1 MRGMLLDAE
10 TAEAAPARPASQTA
24 RTGFLAR
31 LFVLVLVSMVPALAI
46 QAYNEIAGRESR
58 EAEVREDALRLAQ
71 FASGE
76 LDRIIETGRAVL
88 AALANL
94 PAARDLD
101 GLDCSD
107 YVASL
112 QKSFPQYASIGA
124 IDLFGHPFCSS
135 ISIPAGSTAADR
147 EFFQN
152 ARDTGRFTVGHYLI
166 GRIVKKPVLPMGLP
180 FFDRSNHIAGVVYVS
195 LDLDWLARYFAETRP
210 FSQKTALVIT
220 DRDGTILARIPDNSS
235 YAGKSFRPEFSAE
248 LDAQKPGTADIVA
261 VDGKVRIVGF
271 VPASASPSG
280 LYVGV
285 GMDKADAFA
294 GIDDATRF
302 GFLLIGIGL
311 ATGLA
316 VAWLGGH
323 YFISRPIDR
332 LTRAAA
338 QWGTGNFAA
347 RTGLGPG
354 RSELTQ
360 LGQTFDTMAEELLRR
375 QQENTNLLATL
386 ENRVAERTE
395 VLERTNRELRNEM
408 ERRERAEDTLRH
420 VQKIEALGQLTG
432 GVAHDFNNV
441 LQVILASLDAV
452 LRRLERNGSV
462 TSGDGGDQIK
472 AAIRSAERATV
483 LTQQLLAFARRQP
496 LAPETVDLNRLVRG
510 MSELLRRTLGEI
522 IEIETVLAGGLWPV
536 SVDVSQLESAIVN
549 LSVNARDAMLGSGKL
564 TIETANSL
572 LDESYAN
579 AHDEVRPGQY
589 VLLAISDS
597 GVGMSKEV
605 LEQAFDPFFTTK
617 EIGQGTGLGL
627 SQVYGFIK
635 QSGGHVKIYSEPGD
649 GTTVKMYLPR
659 LVAADTHGTVA
670 ARRDEA
676 AAAGNENELILVV
689 EDEEDVRA
697 ATVTMLRDLG
707 YGVIEAADGP
717 GALRLFTDHDG
728 IRLLFTDIGLPG
740 GLSGRQLADQA
751 AALRPGLRVLYTTGY
766 ARNAIV
772 HHGVLD
778 PGFEV
783 LVKPFNYA
791 ALASRVRALLD
802 R

>member
-1 MRGMLLDAE
+1 MPGMPLDAE
-10 TAEAAPARPASQTA
+10 TTEAAPVRPAIRTA

-31 LFVLVLVSMVPALAI
+31 LFVLVLVAMLPALAI
-46 QAYNEIAGRESR
+46 QAYNEIAGRKSR

-76 LDRIIETGRAVL
+76 LDRIVENGHAVL

-94 PAARDLD
+94 PAVRGVD
-101 GLDCSD
+101 GVGCSD

-112 QKSFPQYASIGA
+112 QKSFPQYAAIGA
-124 IDLFGHPFCSS
+124 IDLSGHPFCSS
-135 ISIPAGSTAADR
+135 IPIPEGTTAADR
-147 EFFQN
+147 EFFQK
-152 ARDTGRFTVGHYLI
+152 ARDTGRFTVGQYLI
-166 GRIVKKPVLPMGLP
+166 GRIIKKPVLPMGLP
-180 FFDRSNHIAGVVYVS
+180 FYDRSNHIAGVVYVS
-195 LDLDWLARYFAETRP
+195 LDLNWLAGYFAETRP

-220 DRDGTILARIPDNSS
+220 DRDGTILARIPDNAS
-235 YAGKSFRPEFSAE
+235 YAGKSFRPEFNAE

-271 VPASASPSG
+271 VPASVSPSG

-285 GMDKADAFA
+285 GMSKADAFA
-294 GIDDATRF
+294 GIDDATEF

-332 LTRAAA
+332 LTQAAA

-375 QQENTNLLATL
+375 QQENANLLATL
-386 ENRVAERTE
+386 ENRVEERTA
-395 VLERTNRELRNEM
+395 VLERTNRELRSEM
-408 ERRERAEDTLRH
+408 ARRERAEDTLRH

-432 GVAHDFNNV
+432 GVAHDFNNI

-483 LTQQLLAFARRQP
+483 LTQRLLAFARRQP
-496 LAPETVDLNRLVRG
+496 LAPETIDLNRLVRG

-522 IEIETVLAGGLWPV
+522 IDIETVLAGGLWPV

-549 LSVNARDAMLGSGKL
+549 LAVNARDAMPGGGKL
-564 TIETANSL
+564 TIETANTF

-579 AHDEVRPGQY
+579 AHDEVLPGQY

-635 QSGGHVKIYSEPGD
+635 QSGGHVNIYSEPGD

-659 LVAADTHGTVA
+659 RVADTDGA
-670 ARRDEA
+670 AAAKHDEA
-676 AAAGNENELILVV
+676 AAPGNESELILVV

-697 ATVTMLRDLG
+697 ATVAMLRDLG
-707 YGVIEAADGP
+707 YGVIEAADGQA
-717 GALRLFTDHDG
+717 ALRLLADHDG
-728 IRLLFTDIGLPG
+728 VRLLFTDIGLPG
-740 GLSGRQLADQA
+740 GLTGRQLADQA
-751 AALRPGLRVLYTTGY
+751 AALRPSLRVLYTTGY

-778 PGFEV
+778 PGVEL

-791 ALASRVRALLD
+791 SLSSRVRALLD

>member
-1 MRGMLLDAE
+1 MA
-10 TAEAAPARPASQTA
+10 
-24 RTGFLAR
+24 
-31 LFVLVLVSMVPALAI
+31 
-46 QAYNEIAGRESR
+46 
-58 EAEVREDALRLAQ
+58 
-71 FASGE
+71 
-76 LDRIIETGRAVL
+76 
-88 AALANL
+88 
-94 PAARDLD
+94 
-101 GLDCSD
+101 
-107 YVASL
+107 
-112 QKSFPQYASIGA
+112 
-124 IDLFGHPFCSS
+124 
-135 ISIPAGSTAADR
+135 
-147 EFFQN
+147 
-152 ARDTGRFTVGHYLI
+152 
-166 GRIVKKPVLPMGLP
+166 
-180 FFDRSNHIAGVVYVS
+180 
-195 LDLDWLARYFAETRP
+195 
-210 FSQKTALVIT
+210 
-220 DRDGTILARIPDNSS
+220 
-235 YAGKSFRPEFSAE
+235 
-248 LDAQKPGTADIVA
+248 
-261 VDGKVRIVGF
+261 
-271 VPASASPSG
+271 
-280 LYVGV
+280 
-285 GMDKADAFA
+285 KADAFA

-311 ATGLA
+311 VTGLA

-360 LGQTFDTMAEELLRR
+360 LGQTFDTMAEELLHR
-375 QQENTNLLATL
+375 QQENTNLLETL
-386 ENRVAERTE
+386 ENRVAERTA
-395 VLERTNRELRNEM
+395 VLERTNHELRSEM

-432 GVAHDFNNV
+432 GVAHDFNNI
-441 LQVILASLDAV
+441 LQVILASLDV
-452 LRRLERNGSV
+452 LLRRLERDGSV
-462 TSGDGGDQIK
+462 TRGDGGDQIK
-472 AAIRSAERATV
+472 AAIRSAERAAV

-496 LAPETVDLNRLVRG
+496 LAPGTVDFNRLVRG

-549 LSVNARDAMLGSGKL
+549 LAVNARDAMLGGGKL
-564 TIETANSL
+564 TIETANTF

-589 VLLAISDS
+589 VMLAISDS

-617 EIGQGTGLGL
+617 GIGQGTGLGL

-659 LVAADTHGTVA
+659 LVADTDGTVVTK
-670 ARRDEA
+670 RNEA
-676 AAAGNENELILVV
+676 AAAGNESEMILVV

-697 ATVTMLRDLG
+697 ATVTMLRELG
-707 YGVIEAADGP
+707 YSVIEAADGP
-717 GALRLFTDHDG
+717 GALRLLTDHDG

-740 GLSGRQLADQA
+740 GLTGRQLADLA

-778 PGFEV
+778 PGVEL

-791 ALASRVRALLD
+791 ALASRVRTLLD
-802 R
+802 RQPRS

>member
-1 MRGMLLDAE
+1 MGL
-10 TAEAAPARPASQTA
+10 
-24 RTGFLAR
+24 LAR
-31 LFVLVLVSMVPALAI
+31 LFVLVLVAMLPALAI
-46 QAYNEIAGRESR
+46 HAYNEIAGRESR

-76 LDRIIETGRAVL
+76 LDRIVENGRAVL

-94 PAARDLD
+94 PAARDLN
-101 GLDCSD
+101 GVDCSD

-112 QKSFPQYASIGA
+112 QKSFPQYALIGA
-124 IDLFGHPFCSS
+124 IDLSGHPFCSS
-135 ISIPAGSTAADR
+135 MSIPAGSTAADR
-147 EFFQN
+147 EFFQK
-152 ARDTGRFTVGHYLI
+152 ARDTGRFTVGQYLI
-166 GRIVKKPVLPMGLP
+166 GRIIKKPVLPMGLP

-195 LDLDWLARYFAETRP
+195 LDLDWLAHYFAETRP

-235 YAGKSFRPEFSAE
+235 YAGKSFRPEFNAE

-285 GMDKADAFA
+285 GMARADAFA
-294 GIDDATRF
+294 GIDDATQF

-316 VAWLGGH
+316 LAWLGGH

-332 LTRAAA
+332 LTQTAA

-347 RTGLGPG
+347 RIGLGPG
-354 RSELTQ
+354 RSELTR
-360 LGQTFDTMAEELLRR
+360 LGQTFDTMAEELLHR
-375 QQENTNLLATL
+375 QQENAYLLETL
-386 ENRVAERTE
+386 ENRVAERTA
-395 VLERTNRELRNEM
+395 VLQRTNHKLRSEM

-432 GVAHDFNNV
+432 GVAHDFNNI

-462 TSGDGGDQIK
+462 TRGDGGDQIK
-472 AAIRSAERATV
+472 AAIRSAERAAV

-549 LSVNARDAMLGSGKL
+549 LAVNARDAMLSGGKL
-564 TIETANSL
+564 TIETANTF

-617 EIGQGTGLGL
+617 EIGEGTGLGL

-659 LVAADTHGTVA
+659 LVADIDGTVVA
-670 ARRDEA
+670 KRDEA
-676 AAAGNENELILVV
+676 AAVGNESEVILVV

-707 YGVIEAADGP
+707 YCVIEAADGP
-717 GALRLFTDHDG
+717 AALRFLADHDDV
-728 IRLLFTDIGLPG
+728 RLLFTDIGLPG
-740 GLSGRQLADQA
+740 GLTGRQLADQA

-766 ARNAIV
+766 ARNAVV

-778 PGFEV
+778 PGVEL

-802 R
+802 Q

>member
-1 MRGMLLDAE
+1 MLLEAE
-10 TAEAAPARPASQTA
+10 TATAAPVRPATRTA
-24 RTGFLAR
+24 PTGFLVR
-31 LFVLVLVSMVPALAI
+31 LFVLVLVAMLPALAI

-76 LDRIIETGRAVL
+76 LDRIVENGRAVL

-101 GLDCSD
+101 GVDCSD

-124 IDLFGHPFCSS
+124 IDLSGHPFCSS
-135 ISIPAGSTAADR
+135 ISIPEGTTAADR
-147 EFFQN
+147 EFFQK
-152 ARDTGRFTVGHYLI
+152 ARDTGRFTVGQYMI
-166 GRIVKKPVLPMGLP
+166 GRINKKPVLPMGLP
-180 FFDRSNHIAGVVYVS
+180 FFDRSNHIAGIVYVS

-220 DRDGTILARIPDNSS
+220 DRDGTVLARIPDNSS

-285 GMDKADAFA
+285 GMAKADAFA
-294 GIDDATRF
+294 GIDDATQF

-316 VAWLGGH
+316 LAWLGGH

-332 LTRAAA
+332 LTQAAA

-360 LGQTFDTMAEELLRR
+360 LGQTFDTMAEELLHR
-375 QQENTNLLATL
+375 QQENANLLATL
-386 ENRVAERTE
+386 ENRVADRTA
-395 VLERTNRELRNEM
+395 VLERTNRELRSEM
-408 ERRERAEDTLRH
+408 RRRERAEDTLRH

-432 GVAHDFNNV
+432 GVAHDFNNI
-441 LQVILASLDAV
+441 LHVILASLDLV

-472 AAIRSAERATV
+472 AAIRSTERATV

-496 LAPETVDLNRLVRG
+496 LAPEIVDLNRLVRG

-522 IEIETVLAGGLWPV
+522 IDIETVLASGLWPV
-536 SVDVSQLESAIVN
+536 SADVSQLESAIVN
-549 LSVNARDAMLGSGKL
+549 LAVNARDAMLGGGKL
-564 TIETANSL
+564 TIETANTF

-579 AHDEVRPGQY
+579 AHDEVRSGQY
-589 VLLAISDS
+589 VQLAISDS
-597 GVGMSKEV
+597 GVGMSKNV

-659 LVAADTHGTVA
+659 LVAGTDGTVA
-670 ARRDEA
+670 AKHNAA
-676 AAAGNENELILVV
+676 AAAGNESEVILVV

-697 ATVTMLRDLG
+697 TTVTMLRELG

-717 GALRLFTDHDG
+717 AALRLLADHDG
-728 IRLLFTDIGLPG
+728 VRLLFTDIVLPRGLT
-740 GLSGRQLADQA
+740 GRQLADQA

-766 ARNAIV
+766 ARNAVV
-772 HHGVLD
+772 HHGMLD
-778 PGFEV
+778 PGVEL

>member
-1 MRGMLLDAE
+1 MCWCRCSRHWRSKP
-10 TAEAAPARPASQTA
+10 TTRSPAAK
-24 RTGFLAR
+24 F
-31 LFVLVLVSMVPALAI
+31 
-46 QAYNEIAGRESR
+46 R

-76 LDRIIETGRAVL
+76 LDRIIENGRAVL

-101 GLDCSD
+101 GVGCSD

-112 QKSFPQYASIGA
+112 QKSFPQYAVIGA
-124 IDLFGHPFCSS
+124 IDQSGHPFCSS
-135 ISIPAGSTAADR
+135 ISILAGSTAADR
-147 EFFQN
+147 EFFQE
-152 ARDTGRFTVGHYLI
+152 AADTGRFTVGQYLI
-166 GRIVKKPVLPMGLP
+166 GRFKKPVLPMGLP

-271 VPASASPSG
+271 VPASVSLSG

-285 GMDKADAFA
+285 GMAKAAAFA
-294 GIDDATRF
+294 AIDDATRF
-302 GFLLIGIGL
+302 GFLLIGVGL

-338 QWGTGNFAA
+338 QWGRGNFAA
-347 RTGLGPG
+347 RTGLGPS

-386 ENRVAERTE
+386 ENRVAERTA
-395 VLERTNRELRNEM
+395 VLERTNRELRSEM

-432 GVAHDFNNV
+432 GVAHDFNNI

-462 TSGDGGDQIK
+462 TSGDGGDKIK

-496 LAPETVDLNRLVRG
+496 LAPETVDLNRLVQR
-510 MSELLRRTLGEI
+510 MSELQRRTLSES
-522 IEIETVLAGGLWPV
+522 IEIETVLAGGLWMV

-549 LSVNARDAMLGSGKL
+549 LAVNARDAMLGGGKL
-564 TIETANSL
+564 TIETANTFSTR
-572 LDESYAN
+572 AMRTRTTRF
-579 AHDEVRPGQY
+579 APGNTWCWRFPTA
-589 VLLAISDS
+589 VWAC
-597 GVGMSKEV
+597 
-605 LEQAFDPFFTTK
+605 
-617 EIGQGTGLGL
+617 
-627 SQVYGFIK
+627 
-635 QSGGHVKIYSEPGD
+635 
-649 GTTVKMYLPR
+649 
-659 LVAADTHGTVA
+659 
-670 ARRDEA
+670 RR
-676 AAAGNENELILVV
+676 
-689 EDEEDVRA
+689 
-697 ATVTMLRDLG
+697 
-707 YGVIEAADGP
+707 
-717 GALRLFTDHDG
+717 
-728 IRLLFTDIGLPG
+728 
-740 GLSGRQLADQA
+740 
-751 AALRPGLRVLYTTGY
+751 
-766 ARNAIV
+766 
-772 HHGVLD
+772 
-778 PGFEV
+778 
-783 LVKPFNYA
+783 KC
-791 ALASRVRALLD
+791 
-802 R
+802 